1 MQLEI
6 YNTYARDSDGG
17 LMHFDVLVPAGT
29 GQAIARQKAAQWLD
43 SVGLATNLL
52 RLDSCEFCHVE
63 EANPEFDRQVS
74 RQGYAIL
81 QMEGCPSPIY

>member
-17 LMHFDVLVPAGT
+17 LIHFDVLVPSGT
-29 GQAIARQKAAQWLD
+29 GQAIAREKATQWLN
-43 SVGLATNLL
+43 SVGQAAKLI
-52 RLDSCEFCHVE
+52 RLDSCEFCHIE
-63 EANPEFDRQVS
+63 EATPEYDRQVNQ
-74 RQGYAIL
+74 QGYAIL